1 MIHRAVLGS
10 FERFLGV
17 LIEHYGG
24 ALPVWL
30 SPIQVEIL
38 NITDKQ
44 AEYCQKIANLLKKSG
59 FRTHSDLRKEKIT
72 YKIRDHS
79 LQKIPFLLIAGNR
92 EMDNNTISIRAR
104 GGEDLGEMSVDDFI
118 QKLQKVVD
126 EKK

>member
-24 ALPVWL
+24 AMPAWL
-30 SPIQVEIL
+30 SPIQAQIL

-44 AEYCQKIANLLKKSG
+44 AEYCQKIALLLKKRG
-59 FRTHSDLRKEKIT
+59 FRAHSDLRNEKIT

-79 LQKIPFLLIAGNR
+79 LQKTPFLLIAGDR
-92 EMDNNTISIRAR
+92 EMKNNSISVRAR
-104 GGEDLGEMSVDDFI
+104 GGEDLGEMSIDDFI
-118 QKLQKVVD
+118 QKLQNVVE
-126 EKK
+126 EKL